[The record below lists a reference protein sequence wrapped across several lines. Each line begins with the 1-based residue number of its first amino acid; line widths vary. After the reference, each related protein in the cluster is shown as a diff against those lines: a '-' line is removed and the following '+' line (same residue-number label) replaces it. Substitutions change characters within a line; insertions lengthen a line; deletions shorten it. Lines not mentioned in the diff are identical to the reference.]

1 VFGQINRRI
10 HVIYPAAHTEN
21 QNIYIDM
28 PQNFAATRPVNPPGA
43 EPKITAEL
51 LWKGLER
58 KARDPK
64 TFIPAVTSCEV
75 LKDEGN
81 KASLFPSSARAM
93 Q

>member
-1 VFGQINRRI
+1 
-10 HVIYPAAHTEN
+10 
-21 QNIYIDM
+21 M
-28 PQNFAATRPVNPPGA
+28 PQNFAVTRPVNPPGA